1 MTFSRDFCL
10 RFLDTKG
17 DNYIPNRLMKYKLY
31 KRQPIIYLTALES
44 TDGTIDNFSSEF
56 NPFKDIVFIKK
67 KRVFN
72 HYRSIQLNTKDIYI
86 QLNIFI

>member
-31 KRQPIIYLTALES
+31 KRQPYFTALDS
-44 TDGTIDNFSSEF
+44 TDGTNVTIDNFSSEF
-56 NPFKDIVFIKK
+56 NPGKSDIVFIKK
-67 KRVFN
+67 KG
-72 HYRSIQLNTKDIYI
+72 YSIIIDPYS
-86 QLNIFI
+86 